1 MHAEVI
7 SVGTEILLGQITDT
21 NSTFISQ
28 RLAELGIDVYFK
40 TVVGDNEKR
49 LLQALE
55 IASGRSDMVILSGG
69 LGPTKDDLTKQTV
82 AKFLNCG
89 LLTDKDALE
98 YIEEYY
104 RQNNRKMTD
113 NNLLQ
118 AKYLEGSVSLP
129 NESGMAVGSYYQNQ
143 NGPDFIL
150 LPGPPSEM
158 RPMFDKEVMHR
169 LKENYAREHLLFSRV
184 LRFYGIGESQL
195 VTELDDLING
205 QMNPTIAP
213 YAKVGEVTLRLTA
226 QADSKESAKE
236 ILDET
241 EQVISKRVGQYLYGY
256 GDDNSLP
263 KVVVEKLKQRGLT
276 VSASESLT
284 GGSFQKAVTDIAGS
298 SQIFPGGFV
307 TYSAS
312 AKENLL
318 DIPKEIIIENGVVS
332 EATAKWMA
340 ERTRIKMDTDFGVS
354 FTGVAG
360 PDTLEGNPAGT
371 VWIGISQRDRQ
382 TAAFEYHFFYGDRDA
397 VRVRSVLAGFD
408 LINNEL

>member
-55 IASGRSDMVILSGG
+55 IASGRSDIVILSGG

-104 RQNNRKMTD
+104 RQNKRKMTD

-129 NESGMAVGSYYQNQ
+129 NESGMAVGSYYQNP

-158 RPMFDKEVMHR
+158 RPMFDKQVMHR

-205 QMNPTIAP
+205 QTNPTIAP

-236 ILDET
+236 ILDEA

-263 KVVVEKLKQRGLT
+263 KVVVEKLKQKGLT

-298 SQIFPGGFV
+298 SHIFPGGFV

-318 DIPKEIIIENGVVS
+318 DIPKKIIIENGVVS

-382 TAAFEYHFFYGDRDA
+382 TDAFEYHFYGDRDA
-397 VRVRSVLAGFD
+397 VRIRSVLAGFD

>member
-89 LLTDKDALE
+89 LLTDKNALE

-129 NESGMAVGSYYQNQ
+129 NESGMAVGSSYQNQ

-158 RPMFDKEVMHR
+158 RPMFDKEAMPR
-169 LKENYAREHLLFSRV
+169 LKKNYAKEHLLFSRV

-205 QMNPTIAP
+205 QTNPTIAP

-371 VWIGISQRDRQ
+371 VWIGISQRGRQ
-382 TAAFEYHFFYGDRDA
+382 TAAFEYHFYGDRDA

-408 LINNEL
+408 LINKKL

>member
-89 LLTDKDALE
+89 LLTDKNALE

-158 RPMFDKEVMHR
+158 RPMFDKEAMPR
-169 LKENYAREHLLFSRV
+169 LKKNYAKEHLLFSRV

-205 QMNPTIAP
+205 QTNPTIAP

-371 VWIGISQRDRQ
+371 VWIGISQRGRQ
-382 TAAFEYHFFYGDRDA
+382 TAAFEYHFYGDRDA

-408 LINNEL
+408 LINKKL

>member
-55 IASGRSDMVILSGG
+55 IASGRSDLVILSGG

-118 AKYLEGSVSLP
+118 AKYLDGSVPLP

-158 RPMFDKEVMHR
+158 HPMFDKEAMPR
-169 LKENYAREHLLFSRV
+169 LKKNYAREHLLFSRV

-195 VTELDDLING
+195 VTELDDLINE
-205 QMNPTIAP
+205 QTNPTIAP

-226 QADSKESAKE
+226 QADSKENAKE

-241 EQVISKRVGQYLYGY
+241 EQLISKRVGQYLYGY

-263 KVVVEKLKQRGLT
+263 KVVVEKLKQKCLT

-284 GGSFQKAVTDIAGS
+284 GGSFQKAVTDIAGA

-312 AKENLL
+312 AKESLL
-318 DIPKEIIIENGVVS
+318 DIPKEIIDENGVVS

-340 ERTRIKMDTDFGVS
+340 ERTRIKTDTDFGVS

-360 PDTLEGNPAGT
+360 PDTLEGNSAGT
-371 VWIGISQRDRQ
+371 VWIGISQRGGQ
-382 TAAFEYHFFYGDRDA
+382 TVAFEYHFYGDRDA

-408 LINNEL
+408 LINKKL

>member
-89 LLTDKDALE
+89 LLTDKNALE

-158 RPMFDKEVMHR
+158 RPMFDKEAMPR
-169 LKENYAREHLLFSRV
+169 LKKNYAKEHLLFSRV

-205 QMNPTIAP
+205 QTNPTIAP

-236 ILDET
+236 IFDET

-318 DIPKEIIIENGVVS
+318 NIPKEIIIENGVVS

-371 VWIGISQRDRQ
+371 VWIGISQRGRQ
-382 TAAFEYHFFYGDRDA
+382 TAAFEYHFYGDRDA

-408 LINNEL
+408 LINKKL

>member
-89 LLTDKDALE
+89 LLTDKKALE

-158 RPMFDKEVMHR
+158 RPMFDKEAMPR
-169 LKENYAREHLLFSRV
+169 LKKNYAKEHLLFSRV

-205 QMNPTIAP
+205 QTNPTIAP

-256 GDDNSLP
+256 GDDNNLP

-340 ERTRIKMDTDFGVS
+340 ERTRIKMDTDFGIS

-371 VWIGISQRDRQ
+371 VWIGISQRGRQ
-382 TAAFEYHFFYGDRDA
+382 TAAFEYHFYGDRDA

-408 LINNEL
+408 LINKKL

>member
-89 LLTDKDALE
+89 LLTDKNALE

-158 RPMFDKEVMHR
+158 RPMFDKEAMPR
-169 LKENYAREHLLFSRV
+169 LKKNYAKEHLLFSRV

-205 QMNPTIAP
+205 QTNPTIAP

-236 ILDET
+236 IFDET

-318 DIPKEIIIENGVVS
+318 NIPKKIIIENGVVS

-371 VWIGISQRDRQ
+371 VWIGISQRGRQ
-382 TAAFEYHFFYGDRDA
+382 TAAFEYHFYGDRDA

-408 LINNEL
+408 LINKKL

>member
-82 AKFLNCG
+82 ARFLNCG
-89 LLTDKDALE
+89 LLTDRDALE

-158 RPMFDKEVMHR
+158 RPMFDKQVMHR

-205 QMNPTIAP
+205 QTNPTIAP

-340 ERTRIKMDTDFGVS
+340 ERTRIKMGTDFGVS

-371 VWIGISQRDRQ
+371 VWIGISQRGRQ
-382 TAAFEYHFFYGDRDA
+382 TAAFEYHFYGDRDA

-408 LINNEL
+408 LINKKL

>member
-89 LLTDKDALE
+89 LLTDKNALE

-158 RPMFDKEVMHR
+158 RPMFDKEAMPR
-169 LKENYAREHLLFSRV
+169 LKKNYAKEHLLFSRV

-205 QMNPTIAP
+205 QTNPTIAP

-318 DIPKEIIIENGVVS
+318 NIPKEIIIENGVVS

-371 VWIGISQRDRQ
+371 VWIGISQRGRQ
-382 TAAFEYHFFYGDRDA
+382 TAAFEYHFYGDRDA

-408 LINNEL
+408 LINKKL